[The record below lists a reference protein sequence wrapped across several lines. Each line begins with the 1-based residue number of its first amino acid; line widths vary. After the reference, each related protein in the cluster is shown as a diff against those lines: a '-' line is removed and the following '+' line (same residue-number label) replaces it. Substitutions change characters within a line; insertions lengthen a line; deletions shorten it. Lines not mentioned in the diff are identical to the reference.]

1 MRPGTAAGAT
11 AGHEVSSDWSK
22 QEKASFETI
31 LTELDGL
38 VQNLESG
45 DLSLEDSLATFERGM
60 TLANQGGTLLDEA
73 ERKVEVL
80 LNPESGDTTRVPL
93 DPAEME

>member
-1 MRPGTAAGAT
+1 MSQDPQDTQKPADS
-11 AGHEVSSDWSK
+11 E
-22 QEKASFETI
+22 EKASFETI